1 MRGGEVL
8 LGHWE
13 ELKQGGGF
21 PPWALGGAEGGVQ
34 SSALGS
40 GRSLSR
46 GGDFLLGHWEE
57 LKDGCRALPWALGGA

>member
-1 MRGGEVL
+1 MGIGRSLSRGGNFL

-13 ELKQGGGF
+13 ELKD
-21 PPWALGGAEGGVQ
+21 GVQ
-34 SSALGS
+34 SSSLGS

-57 LKDGCRALPWALGGA
+57 LKEGSRALLRALGGA